1 MITEAEIRVKQPQV
15 KEHVGP
21 QEAGRGKD
29 SPSEAPKRTQPC
41 NIVTSGFWSK
51 MGA

>member
-1 MITEAEIRVKQPQV
+1 MITEAEIRVKQPSQGTR
-15 KEHVGP
+15 GP

-29 SPSEAPKRTQPC
+29 SPSEAHKRTQPH